1 MSKLK
6 KERLNQM
13 TEKALSYKQ
22 DVSHSKLF
30 SFYKSL
36 KILNFK
42 SKFYGLTFT
51 SIFASFIFIFPT
63 ITTNDLADLN
73 EINDYITFIIIKDL

>member
-13 TEKALSYKQ
+13 TEKALAYKQ
-22 DVSHSKLF
+22 VVSHSELF

-36 KILNFK
+36 KIINFK

-51 SIFASFIFIFPT
+51 SILASFIFIFPT
-63 ITTNDLADLN
+63 INTNDLADLN